1 MRRVG
6 AFPNA
11 MDSAAIELRPEFWQ
25 QGMQPQ
31 MLTEREYEIVAT
43 LIKVPLLATC
53 QAERTWFPQTVSGA
67 TNCRRTLSG
76 LVARGLIHR
85 FETIAHPELPLTEPV
100 WTWRPGQPDPPA
112 GSIAYRLGVRWTEPL
127 QPTVIY
133 VATRRAAKLYGGVGG
148 RLRSCVQVTH
158 DIHVATVYLKF
169 LQEQPWKASAW
180 VSESAISSQFHNE
193 KLPDAAIK
201 GPDGELALAIE
212 FGGSYPKPRVEK
224 LHRSF
229 SARNLPY
236 ELW

>member
-1 MRRVG
+1 
-6 AFPNA
+6 
-11 MDSAAIELRPEFWQ
+11 
-25 QGMQPQ
+25 
-31 MLTEREYEIVAT
+31 MLTLKDREREIVIT
-43 LIKVPLLATC
+43 LLKVPVMTAA
-53 QAERTWFPQTVSGA
+53 QVARTWFPDSTSGL
-67 TNCRRTLSG
+67 TNCRQTLAS
-76 LVARGLIHR
+76 LVASNLIHR
-85 FETIAHPELPLTEPV
+85 FETIAHPELALTEPV
-100 WTWRPGQPDPPA
+100 WAWRPGQPAPPT
-112 GSIAYRLGVRWTEPL
+112 GSIAYRLGVRWSEALRPA
-127 QPTVIY
+127 VIY

-169 LQEQPWKASAW
+169 LQEQPWMASAW
-180 VSESAISSQFHNE
+180 VSESTISSQFHNE